1 MDKSSFELLDQI
13 GKTITEVLQ
22 QEGLLLP
29 GTVDKLL
36 RAKDSV
42 NKLKSR
48 LIHADK

>member
-1 MDKSSFELLDQI
+1 MKDKTSFELLDQI

-29 GTVDKLL
+29 GTTDKLL

-48 LIHADK
+48 LPHAE

>member
-1 MDKSSFELLDQI
+1 MEKSSFELLDQI
-13 GKTITEVLQ
+13 GKTLTEVLQ

-42 NKLKSR
+42 NKLKVR
-48 LIHADK
+48 VAHGE